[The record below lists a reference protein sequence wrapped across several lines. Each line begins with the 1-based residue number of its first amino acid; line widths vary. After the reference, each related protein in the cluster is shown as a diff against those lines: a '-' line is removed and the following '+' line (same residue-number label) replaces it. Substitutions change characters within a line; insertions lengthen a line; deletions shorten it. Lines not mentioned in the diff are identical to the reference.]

1 MLFNME
7 HKERLKSI
15 FDFLLKSLE
24 TTFDVVGTQLHLV
37 TSKNGEFLGYNFIIK
52 TTQEFDGIEYQQ
64 NIKDLESTEEKLYEI
79 FSGNIINKDYK
90 MSNSSNYPNLWVG
103 ILLYNLNAS
112 HRNGI
117 INAEWEVMVELND

>member
-24 TTFDVVGTQLHLV
+24 TTFQVVGTKLHLV
-37 TSKNGEFLGYNFIIK
+37 TFKNGELLGYNFIIK

-64 NIKDLESTEEKLYEI
+64 NIKDLESTE
-79 FSGNIINKDYK
+79 
-90 MSNSSNYPNLWVG
+90 
-103 ILLYNLNAS
+103 
-112 HRNGI
+112 
-117 INAEWEVMVELND
+117 